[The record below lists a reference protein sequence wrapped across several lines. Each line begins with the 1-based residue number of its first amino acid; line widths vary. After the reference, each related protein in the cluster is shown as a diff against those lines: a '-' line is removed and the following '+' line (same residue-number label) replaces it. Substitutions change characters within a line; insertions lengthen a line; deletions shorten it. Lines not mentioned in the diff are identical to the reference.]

1 MAKSSSSYR
10 PDLRGRQ
17 QAAFRRANPDA
28 FGRANGNPG
37 AVEQLGMI
45 ERRAAMVREHVRAHF
60 KKYQEG
66 WVAKEAIAIW
76 QKRAGFTNDHP
87 APEGAPGKY
96 VAQSIMMEARRNV
109 RARVVQRLTR
119 VNVVKTRMENAVVRN
134 RQHQA
139 PGASPDRKVE
149 PLPVIFRKRS
159 ISQ

>member
-1 MAKSSSSYR
+1 MAKSPSSYR

-28 FGRANGNPG
+28 FGRAGGNPG
-37 AVEQLGMI
+37 AVEQIGMI
-45 ERRAAMVREHVRAHF
+45 ERRAAQVRERVRAHF
-60 KKYQEG
+60 KKYQES

-76 QKRAGFTNDHP
+76 QKRAGFANEHP
-87 APEGAPGKY
+87 APASAPGRY

-134 RQHQA
+134 RQSQSRQA
-139 PGASPDRKVE
+139 APENKAE
-149 PLPVIFRKRS
+149 PLPAIFRKRS
-159 ISQ
+159 IQQ